1 MKNKPLAFQIWVSI
15 AAILLVIAVLLMVLL
30 LTTLRNFF
38 TDEIYTTIENEQHIL
53 TEFRVPGSL
62 ERRDF
67 AEDATSPTT
76 ERSVQHILLPKD
88 ISVYRKQHFVPDSFI
103 RKVYDLVST
112 QQTKTKR
119 YSEDIGNTRIF
130 FVIKKVT
137 VNDQPGYLLSYAF
150 DSYRDTLSFTLFK
163 RLLYGLAVVLVL
175 SWIPS
180 LWLARYLSRPL
191 VTLEKHVKQISKQDW
206 HDPVTVDRTDEI
218 GHLGHSIEDMRQK
231 LVHKDE
237 TERALMQNISH
248 DLKTP
253 VMVIRGYTQAIK
265 DGIFPQ
271 GDLASTVEVI
281 EAEAEKL
288 EKKIKNLLYLTKLD
302 YLAKQKQVRETF
314 QLRETITSVVERIK
328 WSRMDINWVTSLD
341 DAVIEGD
348 QEQWSKLIENI
359 LENQIRHAKQTIE
372 IRVHTRDT
380 NEVVLTI
387 SNDGPHIEEK
397 MLNSLFEPFNKGKK
411 GEFGIGLS
419 IVKRILDLHHATIH
433 IENKE
438 TGVCYTI
445 VVPKSRL

>member
-1 MKNKPLAFQIWVSI
+1 MKNKPLAFQIWLSI
-15 AAILLVIAVLLMVLL
+15 AAILFVIAILLMVLL

-67 AEDATSPTT
+67 SKDASAPST
-76 ERSVQHILLPKD
+76 ERSVQHILLPED
-88 ISVYRKQHFVPDSFI
+88 ISLYRKQQFVPDSFI
-103 RKVYDLVST
+103 KKVYELVNS
-112 QQTKTKR
+112 QHTKTRR
-119 YSEDIGNTRIF
+119 YSEDIGNTRVF
-130 FVIKKVT
+130 FVVKKVI

-163 RLLYGLAVVLVL
+163 RLLYGLAIVLIL

-218 GHLGHSIEDMRQK
+218 GHLGQSIEDMRQK
-231 LVHKDE
+231 LIHKDE

-271 GDLASTVEVI
+271 GDLDSTVDVI

-302 YLAKQKQVRETF
+302 YLSKQKQVRETF
-314 QLRETITSVVERIK
+314 HLSETIQSVVDRLK
-328 WSRMDINWVTSLD
+328 WSRIDIDWLTSLD
-341 DAVIEGD
+341 DVSIEGD
-348 QEQWSKLIENI
+348 EEQWNKLVENI
-359 LENQIRHAKQTIE
+359 LENQIRYAEQTIE
-372 IRVHTRDT
+372 IQVRTGNV
-380 NEVVLTI
+380 NEAILTI
-387 SNDGPHIEEK
+387 KNDGPHIEEK
-397 MLNSLFEPFNKGKK
+397 MLTSLFEPFNKGKK

-419 IVKRILDLHHATIH
+419 IVKRILELHNAKIK

-445 VVPKSRL
+445 IVPKNRL